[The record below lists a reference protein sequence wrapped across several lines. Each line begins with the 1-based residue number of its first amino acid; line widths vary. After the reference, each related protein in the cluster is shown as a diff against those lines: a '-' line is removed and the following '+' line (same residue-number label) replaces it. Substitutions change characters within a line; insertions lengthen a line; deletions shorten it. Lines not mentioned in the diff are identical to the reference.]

1 MPIYKFKQ
9 NDILRNVIK
18 SHPSAEFFIYNG
30 SVYHNKEIPVA
41 GEFIDFTPLGA
52 AGGVSLYELNV
63 DRTADDTG
71 IIYPFMTK
79 DGTLTPFK
87 TISLTSFNSDFGY
100 GDTITGSYPLTASIR
115 RDYLASVGSKSNI
128 KALKNTLNHYI
139 PLSKHYEYSSSL
151 GDKETQDLSLIS
163 IPSIFY
169 GSSIQKGTVTLNYYI
184 TGSLIAKLQDKNK
197 NGELIQVSPVDSNGS
212 GSVAGVVLYTEGFI
226 ILTGSWAVENDAT
239 VERDYIDDPTNL
251 KKSSWLFWGAGGN
264 DGISGA
270 GSGTPAVS
278 ASYDLAFSGT
288 MYTPV
293 VTMLAHAKVG
303 ELNYSNNPTFLE
315 YGQTGSLS
323 PTTSSVL
330 FREASDLLIKNTIS
344 SSYSKYSE
352 PNFQRQTFITKIG
365 IYDEDRN
372 LIGIANL
379 ATPVKKKENQEY
391 TFKLK
396 LDI

>member
-18 SHPSAEFFIYNG
+18 SHPSSEFFIYAG
-30 SVYHNKEIPVA
+30 CIYHNKEMSVTGA
-41 GEFIDFTPLGA
+41 FVDSTPLDA
-52 AGGVSLYELNV
+52 KGGVSLYELNV
-63 DRTADDTG
+63 DRTTSDTG
-71 IIYPFMTK
+71 IIYPFLTK
-79 DGTLTPFK
+79 DGTLSPFK
-87 TISLTSFNSDFGY
+87 TVSLTSFNSDFGY
-100 GDTITGSYPLTASIR
+100 GDKITGSYPMTASIR
-115 RDYLASVGSKSNI
+115 RDYLASSRKNI

-184 TGSLIAKLQDKNK
+184 TGSLVAKLQDENK
-197 NGELIQVSPVDSNGS
+197 NGELIQVSPVGSNGS

-226 ILTGSWAVENDAT
+226 ILTGSWAVENDT
-239 VERDYIDDPTNL
+239 TIQRDYIDDSTNL
-251 KKSSWLFWGAGGN
+251 KKSSWLFWGTTTN
-264 DGISGA
+264 DGVAGTGA
-270 GSGTPAVS
+270 GRPAVS

-288 MYTPV
+288 MFTPV

-303 ELNYSNNPTFLE
+303 ELNYSNNPTFLK
-315 YGQTGSLS
+315 YGQTGSLV
-323 PTTSSVL
+323 PATSSVL
-330 FREASDLLIKNTIS
+330 FRENSDLLIKNTVS

-352 PNFQRQTFITKIG
+352 SNFERQTFITKIG
-365 IYDEDRN
+365 IYDEERN